1 MLHELSERASR
12 YAINPNGRVSCGSG
26 GKIWRGS
33 IATVYQG
40 TLTNRYR
47 SDNQT
52 YDSGP
57 PEDMATLKRIL
68 REVHLWSK
76 LRHENIVPFFGICTE
91 IESTIS
97 IISEWMPLGNAY
109 SY

>member
-1 MLHELSERASR
+1 
-12 YAINPNGRVSCGSG
+12 
-26 GKIWRGS
+26 
-33 IATVYQG
+33 
-40 TLTNRYR
+40 
-47 SDNQT
+47 
-52 YDSGP
+52 
-57 PEDMATLKRIL
+57 MATLKRIL

>member
-1 MLHELSERASR
+1 MLHEVSERASR
-12 YAINPNGRVSCGSG
+12 YAISLNGRVSCNSG
-26 GKIWRGS
+26 GKIWRDS

-40 TLTNRYR
+40 TLTTGIEVAIK
-47 SDNQT
+47 T
-52 YDSGP
+52 YDSGS
-57 PEDMATLKRIL
+57 PEDMATLKPFL

-76 LRHENIVPFFGICTE
+76 LRHENIVPLFGICTE